1 MNAGAISSLTNYSN
15 MKKPNLAVL
24 RRPVEKCQRGWQWY
38 KRLYIGK
45 PWWRKAIVGFTSFI
59 VFCLFYAFA
68 VQVNLLWL
76 FGDCPSVNEVMHP
89 KTQQASEVYSEDNQ
103 LLHKFFNEN
112 RTPVSYDE
120 ISPNFVDA
128 LISTEDERFYKHRG
142 IDFVGLFAAAKDA
155 VRGRAR
161 GASTITQQLVKNVYN
176 MRSKH
181 AGLLGRIPGVRMI
194 IMKSKEMVLATEI
207 EIANNKQ
214 DILTMYANT
223 VDFGS
228 NAYGIKTAA
237 KTYFGTTPSELK
249 VEEAAMLVG
258 LLKATTAYNPKINP
272 KNALKR
278 RNIVIDNMVSHK
290 MLTRAE
296 GDSIKALP
304 IELKFNVENVY
315 DGKALYFRNAVK
327 AEFKELQAS
336 GKISD
341 KLDLY
346 QDGLRIIT
354 TLDSRMQ
361 RYAEE
366 AVQQQ
371 MQQVQRNFDGHWG
384 SQNPWVDA
392 SNNPIPGFLDD
403 KIRETDVYQYLAAR
417 YPDNPEIIREKLR
430 EKHNVRL
437 FTYDGSV
444 KEAYMSSLDSLAYM
458 LRFMHTGFVAIE
470 PETGNVRAYVGDISY
485 KTWQH
490 DNVRA
495 SHQPGSTFK
504 LFVYANAMKN
514 GLTPADRRRDE
525 YVQMEVYDKGK
536 KTVWRPHNAD
546 GHISGANLPLR
557 SAFARSVNTVAVKL
571 GQEFGIS
578 SLINTAHDMGIKS
591 ELVNAPSL
599 PLGACDVT
607 PYELISAY
615 TTVANYGVHVE
626 AHCIKQI
633 LDSEGKVIYEANPK
647 SHKALSE
654 KEAYFMQVCLN
665 AGVTEGG
672 GTSQTL
678 GSSTYLGPWIWDKR
692 LGVGGKTGTS
702 NSHADAWFVGV
713 TPKLVGGAW
722 VGGQY
727 RQIHFRTGALGQGS
741 RTALP
746 IFGIFMR
753 KVLEDKTLGPKYIA
767 TFHEPAGIDA
777 TLPSETYEY
786 VPVDTLDNDSTHV
799 ADVDP
804 ISENGLDDES
814 TAPVEGADK
823 PAAAP
828 VVRDDD
834 DLFN

>member
-1 MNAGAISSLTNYSN
+1 
-15 MKKPNLAVL
+15 MKQKIFTFLHWPI
-24 RRPVEKCQRGWQWY
+24 EKCRRGWQWY
-38 KRLYIGK
+38 RSLYIGQ
-45 PWWRKAIVGFTSFI
+45 PWWRKAMAAFVSFLI
-59 VFCLFYAFA
+59 FCFVYAFA
-68 VQVNLLWL
+68 VQVNLFWL
-76 FGDCPSVNEVMHP
+76 FGDCPSVNDVMHP
-89 KTQQASEVYSEDNQ
+89 RTQQASEVYSEDEQ

-112 RTPVSYDE
+112 RSPVSYDE
-120 ISPNFVDA
+120 ISPNFVHA

-155 VRGRAR
+155 MRGHAR

-181 AGLLGRIPGVRMI
+181 AGLLGHIPGVRMI

-207 EIANNKQ
+207 EMLNEKD

-228 NAYGIKTAA
+228 NAFGIKTAA
-237 KTYFGTTPSELK
+237 KTYFGTTPSDLK

-278 RNIVIDNMVSHK
+278 RNIVIDNMVRHK

-296 GDSIKALP
+296 GDSIKELP

-315 DGKALYFRNAVK
+315 DGKALYFRNAIRS
-327 AEFKELQAS
+327 EFKQLQESGRIAS
-336 GKISD
+336 D
-341 KLDLY
+341 LDLY
-346 QDGLRIIT
+346 EDGLRIIS

-371 MQQVQRNFDGHWG
+371 MQQIQRNFNSHWG
-384 SQNPWVDA
+384 TQNPWVDA
-392 SNNPIPGFLDD
+392 HNNPIPGFLED
-403 KIRETDVYQYLAAR
+403 KIRETDYYRYLAAR

-437 FTYDGSV
+437 YSYDGTT

-458 LRFMHTGFVAIE
+458 LHFMHTGFVAIE
-470 PETGNVRAYVGDISY
+470 PETGNVRAYVGDINY

-504 LFVYANAMKN
+504 LFVYATAMKN

-525 YVQMEVYDKGK
+525 YIQMEVYDKGK

-546 GHISGANLPLR
+546 GYISGANLPLR
-557 SAFARSVNTVAVKL
+557 SAFARSINTVAVKL

-578 SLINTAHDMGIKS
+578 SVINTARDMGITS

-615 TTVANYGVHVE
+615 TTVANYGTHVE
-626 AHCIKQI
+626 AHCIQRI
-633 LDSEGKVIYEANPK
+633 LDRNGKVLYEAKPK
-647 SHKALSE
+647 SHIALSE
-654 KEAYFMQVCLN
+654 KEAFFMQVLLN

-678 GSSTYLGPWIWDKR
+678 GSSTYLGPWLWDKR
-692 LGVGGKTGTS
+692 LSVGGKTGTS

-727 RQIHFRTGALGQGS
+727 RQIHFRNGQLGQGS

-753 KVLEDKTLGPKYIA
+753 KVLEDKTLAPRYTA
-767 TFHEPAGIDA
+767 TFREPVGVDP
-777 TLPSETYEY
+777 TLASEVQQY
-786 VPVDTLDNDSTHV
+786 VPVDTLATDSLAVSDEMT
-799 ADVDP
+799 VD
-804 ISENGLDDES
+804 
-814 TAPVEGADK
+814 AVEGLTDEVAPEASEASA
-823 PAAAP
+823 PAAT
-828 VVRDDD
+828 RDDD